1 MKEIQSQE
9 EYNSA
14 INGSGT
20 VLMFSAGWC
29 PDCVVIEPVLPE
41 LEEKHSDLAFYKVNR
56 DNFMELCQQL
66 DIFGIPSFLLFKNGE
81 EVQRFVSKDRKSKEE
96 IDVFLQEAKQK

>member
-1 MKEIQSQE
+1 MKQLTSIEQ
-9 EYNSA
+9 YRDV
-14 INGSGT
+14 INGEGT

-56 DNFMELCQQL
+56 DDFIELCQEL
-66 DIFGIPSFLLFKNGE
+66 EVFGIPSFIVFKNGK
-81 EVQRFVSKDRKSKEE
+81 EVHRFVSKDRKTKEE
-96 IDVFLQEAKQK
+96 IDGFLNEAKEK